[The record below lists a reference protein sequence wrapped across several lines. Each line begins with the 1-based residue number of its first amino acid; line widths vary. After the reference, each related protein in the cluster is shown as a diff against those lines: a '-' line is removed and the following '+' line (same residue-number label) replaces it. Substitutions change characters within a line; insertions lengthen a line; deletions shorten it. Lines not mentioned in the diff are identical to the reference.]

1 MKTVPQKI
9 LIVDDDDETRDL
21 VARVLEKLSF
31 VQLLEADSGEKAV
44 RIARAEEPDIILMDI
59 LMPGMDGYE
68 ACRRIKNDLGLA
80 DTIVIFMS
88 AVNKT
93 EIDDKMIQVG
103 GDDVLRKPVD
113 ASELYFRVRNYLLNK
128 DGTIDL
134 GQGFHYV
141 ANAKKLSRNDRQ
153 IPLMQQE
160 ILLLEALIHYKN
172 RVVPYDQLLQIISK
186 NGESTI
192 ANLRTLIK
200 LLRAKTY
207 KELIQ
212 TYSSIGYQLVL

>member
-1 MKTVPQKI
+1 MKPVPQKI
-9 LIVDDDDETRDL
+9 LIVDDDDEIRHL
-21 VARVLEKLSF
+21 VARVLAKLSF
-31 VQLLEADSGEKAV
+31 VELLEADSGEKAV
-44 RIARAEEPDIILMDI
+44 QTAREEEPDIILMDI

-68 ACRRIKNDLGLA
+68 ACRRIKNEPKLT

-88 AVNKT
+88 AVSKM

-113 ASELYFRVRNYLLNK
+113 ASELYFRVRNYLLNQ

-134 GQGFHYV
+134 GQGFHYR
-141 ANAKKLSRNDRQ
+141 ANAKRLSQNDRQ

-160 ILLLEALIHYKN
+160 VLLLEALIHYKK

-186 NGESTI
+186 NGDSTI

-207 KELIQ
+207 KELIK

>member
-1 MKTVPQKI
+1 MKPVLQKI
-9 LIVDDDDETRDL
+9 LIVDDDDETRLL
-21 VARVLEKLSF
+21 VARVLVKLSF
-31 VQLLEADSGEKAV
+31 VELLEADSGEKAV
-44 RIARAEEPDIILMDI
+44 QIARAEEPNIILMDI

-68 ACRRIKNDLGLA
+68 ACRRIKSEPRLA

-113 ASELYFRVRNYLLNK
+113 ASELYFRVRNYLLNQ

-134 GQGFHYV
+134 GKGLHYLV
-141 ANAKKLSRNDRQ
+141 NGKSLYKNNRL
-153 IPLMQQE
+153 IPLMLQE
-160 ILLLEALIHYKN
+160 VLLLEALIHYKN

-186 NGESTI
+186 NGDSTI

-207 KELIQ
+207 KELIK